1 MHELVATSL
10 ELQLHPD
17 RFHRVLCAF
26 GEAQIPVGF
35 DRVADIIASA
45 DRHSVLL

>member
-1 MHELVATSL
+1 MHELVAISL
-10 ELQLHPD
+10 ELHPD
-17 RFHRVLCAF
+17 RAHSVLYAF

-35 DRVADIIASA
+35 DRVADIVASA